1 MTHSVLHS
9 FTQSVTLYALWNAHE
24 THFVAYSVTNFMKHF
39 VTHSL
44 TFSVTT
50 LTFEQTV
57 FWPLFF
63 AANIKNDAI
72 KKRLKKDL
80 YCFLIL
86 QKNDLLRGAF
96 VPHSVTQCVT
106 RNAPRNALW
115 DSFLDALGD
124 APNETFRN
132 ALRDV
137 LCDILYTHYG
147 GE

>member
-39 VTHSL
+39 VMHSL

-50 LTFEQTV
+50 LTFKQTV

-72 KKRLKKDL
+72 KKRLKKR
-80 YCFLIL
+80 LIL
-86 QKNDLLRGAF
+86 FPNFTKKWHNPWLIPWNTPWRNSWSLTHSDTHF
-96 VPHSVTQCVT
+96 VTHSVTHLVT
-106 RNAPRNALW
+106 H
-115 DSFLDALGD
+115 S
-124 APNETFRN
+124 
-132 ALRDV
+132 V
-137 LCDILYTHYG
+137 THSVCRVFMKTQFWFITRI
-147 GE
+147 